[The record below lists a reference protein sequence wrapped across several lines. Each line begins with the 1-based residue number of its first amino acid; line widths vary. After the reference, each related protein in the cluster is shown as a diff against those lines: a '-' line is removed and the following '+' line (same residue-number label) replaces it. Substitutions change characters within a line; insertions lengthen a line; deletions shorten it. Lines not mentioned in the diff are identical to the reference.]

1 MSELISNPTLVPEPE
16 AVDSVHLPADTG
28 PAESAPTKVVVRYR
42 ANADSSDSRDTLE
55 EQADPNGPEIPSA
68 PDRDFG
74 AHRRRARALARVLA
88 SSLGT
93 ITKAGIHGALRY
105 PRSTAVAA
113 LSLLILGAILRTQP
127 DKPTPK
133 AQIDQRPS
141 AISSAEKKGTG
152 ENNEPASNVRPIV
165 DNDVPLNTD
174 TGKNPAKENGQPPAS
189 PPNSASS
196 PLPPL
201 PVDAVAQGQ
210 TQPPENPGT
219 ENGPVAGN
227 AVPAPRL
234 HTWPSRATPPF

>member
-55 EQADPNGPEIPSA
+55 EQADPNGPEIPSGRIAISHTGVERVPWPAFWPAASA
-68 PDRDFG
+68 PS
-74 AHRRRARALARVLA
+74 RRP
-88 SSLGT
+88 GF
-93 ITKAGIHGALRY
+93 HGALRY

-201 PVDAVAQGQ
+201 PVDAVA
-210 TQPPENPGT
+210 
-219 ENGPVAGN
+219 
-227 AVPAPRL
+227 
-234 HTWPSRATPPF
+234 